1 MRSLVLSFCPLAA
14 SLLLASCS
22 GGSSSSPSPSNR
34 PPVISGTPATSV
46 VAGDEYVFLPTAS
59 DADGDT
65 LSFSIQGQPA
75 WADFDPVTGELS
87 AMTAP
92 GDIGTYANIVIS
104 ASDGQASSSLTPF
117 AIVVQE
123 EGSPPSSGSCDALN
137 RDIPDPCSHFG
148 YDMFA
153 AHGIDEK
160 ITGDQAGD
168 RAITAMGTP
177 GDPYVVDA
185 RGATFGRLGLT
196 GQYAILLG
204 GTVNAGPGNGPFI
217 SAQCNYC
224 TLIDVEVIGPK
235 ADAGHSAA
243 VDLAS
248 NTLWFGG
255 SIHGFGD
262 NRQLAAE
269 QDFHGIKTV
278 GVSDIWIID
287 AEIYDN
293 SGDSVQV
300 GDASRGSA
308 SRIYISGGY
317 MHHNRENG
325 VDIKDSLGVVVSG
338 VLMEGFR
345 PTSSSPGEAIIL
357 HDAARDARILDN
369 NLNDTTLG
377 IVSSGESGHIIDG
390 NTIEA
395 LEVGIQLRNTRD
407 ITVKN
412 NVISAPIR
420 IERQDGVT
428 GDVQE

>member
-1 MRSLVLSFCPLAA
+1 
-14 SLLLASCS
+14 
-22 GGSSSSPSPSNR
+22 
-34 PPVISGTPATSV
+34 V
-46 VAGDEYVFLPTAS
+46 VGDEYVFLPTAS
-59 DADGDT
+59 DPDGDT

-75 WADFDPVTGELS
+75 WAEFDPNTGELT
-87 AMTAP
+87 AITAP
-92 GDIGTYANIVIS
+92 SDVGTYANIVIS
-104 ASDGQASSSLTPF
+104 ASDGEASSSLEPF
-117 AIVVQE
+117 AIVVH
-123 EGSPPSSGSCDALN
+123 EGFPPSSGSCDGLN

-153 AHGIDEK
+153 AHAIDEE
-160 ITGDQAGD
+160 IIGDHAGD
-168 RAITAMGTP
+168 YAITAMGTP

-185 RGATFGRLGLT
+185 RNATFRRVGLT

-204 GTVNAGPGNGPFI
+204 GTVNAEPGGGPFL

-224 TLIDVEVIGPK
+224 ALIDVEVMGPK
-235 ADAGHSAA
+235 VDSGHSTA
-243 VDLAS
+243 VNLSS

-269 QDFHGIKTV
+269 QDFHGLKPL

-293 SGDSVQV
+293 SGDSIQV
-300 GDASRGSA
+300 GDASRGMA

-317 MHHNRENG
+317 MHHNRENAI
-325 VDIKDSLGVVVSG
+325 DIKDSLGVVVSG

-345 PTSSSPGEAIIL
+345 PTGSSPGEAVIL

-369 NLNDTTLG
+369 ILTDTTLG

-390 NTIEA
+390 NTIVA
-395 LEVGIQLRNTRD
+395 LDVGIQLRNTRE
-407 ITVKN
+407 ITVTN
-412 NVISAPIR
+412 NVISAPTR
-420 IERQDGVT
+420 IEVQGGVT
-428 GDVQE
+428 GTVQD